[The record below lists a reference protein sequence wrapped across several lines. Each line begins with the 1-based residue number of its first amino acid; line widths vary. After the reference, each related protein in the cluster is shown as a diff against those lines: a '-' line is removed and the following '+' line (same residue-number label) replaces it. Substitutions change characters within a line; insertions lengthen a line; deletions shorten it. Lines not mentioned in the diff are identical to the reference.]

1 MKSQRK
7 HELQTNELADA
18 LGRFI
23 KRVKPHLQT
32 IALAAA
38 ALIVV
43 VVVLVVLPAIRGSTT
58 DRAAAAFNM
67 AQGIGDVQAVRKF
80 LETYGD
86 APQAPTARLLLAD
99 RLVADVV
106 SGMGAAKGAEPAAVA
121 GMLDEAKRLY
131 EQVAASSGL
140 ALKPFADVGLALVI
154 VQQGDLDKGRAA
166 LQEVVTNWPQS
177 LAAAKARAHV
187 EALASY
193 KPVAFSAEPLEAPP
207 PAAGDEEAAPADATT
222 GEVPTGPAEAAPAPA
237 PETKPDAAPAEEPKA
252 KPAEAEAKPVG

>member
-23 KRVKPHLQT
+23 ERAKPHLQT

-67 AQGIGDVQAVRKF
+67 AQGTGDAQAVRKF

-106 SGMGAAKGAEPAAVA
+106 SGMGAAKGGDAAAVSA
-121 GMLDEAKRLY
+121 LLDEAKRLY
-131 EQVAASSGL
+131 EQVAASPGP
-140 ALKPFADVGLALVI
+140 APLKPFAEVGLALVT
-154 VQQGDLDKGRAA
+154 VQQGDLDKGKAA
-166 LQEVVTNWPQS
+166 LQEVVTKWPQS

-193 KPVAFSAEPLEAPP
+193 KPVTFSADPLETPK
-207 PAAGDEEAAPADATT
+207 PAADEKAAD
-222 GEVPTGPAEAAPAPA
+222 PAEAAPAPA
-237 PETKPDAAPAEEPKA
+237 PETKPEAAPAEEPNA

>member
-23 KRVKPHLQT
+23 ERAKPHLQT

-67 AQGIGDVQAVRKF
+67 AQGIGDVQAIRKF

-99 RLVADVV
+99 RLVAEVV

-121 GMLDEAKRLY
+121 GLLDEAKRLY
-131 EQVAASSGL
+131 EQVAASSGP
-140 ALKPFADVGLALVI
+140 ALLQPFAEVGLALVI

-166 LQEVVTNWPQS
+166 LQEVITKWPHS

-187 EALASY
+187 EALANY
-193 KPVAFSAEPLEAPP
+193 TPVAFSAEPLEGPK
-207 PAAGDEEAAPADATT
+207 PAAGDKAAASPDAATGEAPAA
-222 GEVPTGPAEAAPAPA
+222 APA
-237 PETKPDAAPAEEPKA
+237 PETKPDAAPAAEPKA
-252 KPAEAEAKPVG
+252 KPAETGKDTEAKPVG